1 MGYLLIVFPPHRNA
15 EDIRREEL
23 EAQGLA
29 PGNGLDYDYGESSYT
44 TDGRLLSG
52 ADECRGGGT
61 TNDGGA
67 GGHTDAG
74 GSAYPAYGQSYA
86 DFEETTSVCSCTC
99 LGGASC
105 ANHELLLDPG
115 YHPAEII
122 GSMLS
127 LKRASV

>member
-1 MGYLLIVFPPHRNA
+1 MLIIPPPLSLRNA

-23 EAQGLA
+23 EAQGLS
-29 PGNGLDYDYGESSYT
+29 PNTGLPYDGDGSGYCM
-44 TDGRLLSG
+44 TDVRLMSSG
-52 ADECRGGGT
+52 ARAAAEAAG
-61 TNDGGA
+61 DGCA

-74 GSAYPAYGQSYA
+74 GSVYPAAGQRYA

-115 YHPAEII
+115 YHPADIV
-122 GSMLS
+122 GSVLS

>member
-1 MGYLLIVFPPHRNA
+1 MFTRNA
-15 EDIRREEL
+15 EDIRREEM
-23 EAQGLA
+23 EAQGLS
-29 PGNGLDYDYGESSYT
+29 PNTGLPYDGDASYT
-44 TDGRLLSG
+44 TERRLL
-52 ADECRGGGT
+52 ATEAAANAAANAAYAATGG
-61 TNDGGA
+61 DGL
-67 GGHTDAG
+67 TDAG
-74 GSAYPAYGQSYA
+74 GSAYPGAATYYA